1 MENKK
6 KYFQFR
12 AFISL
17 LTAIC
22 FAIAVISGAVLFL
35 APSGRGAGRGWV
47 FWGLSRRQWEEQ
59 HIWFCLIFTIA
70 GLIHLILNIRPILYY
85 LKIVG
90 SKTYRFRLEW
100 LAALAVSAVVFAG
113 TYYRWKPFAAFLE
126 LPQQIRQP
134 SQPSERA
141 DVIARSGS
149 QENRTGIGQMT
160 LADYCRQEGLEP
172 AKAIEIFRNRGLT
185 VQPDMTM
192 RQIADLAGVHPS
204 QLREMLRTP

>member
-1 MENKK
+1 MEKPRRF
-6 KYFQFR
+6 FQFR
-12 AFISL
+12 AFVSL

-22 FAIAVISGAVLFL
+22 FGMAVISGAVLFL
-35 APSGRGAGRGWV
+35 APSGRGAGRAWA

-59 HIWFCLIFTIA
+59 HIWFCLIFTIV

-90 SKTYRFRLEW
+90 IKTYRFRLEW
-100 LAALAVSAVVFAG
+100 LAALAVAAAVFAG

-126 LPQQIRQP
+126 LPRRLTQP
-134 SQPSERA
+134 SRQAAGA
-141 DVIARSGS
+141 DVVARRGGP
-149 QENRTGIGQMT
+149 ENRPGIGQTT
-160 LADYCRQEGLEP
+160 LAEYCRQEGMEP
-172 AKAIEIFRNRGLT
+172 AKAIEFFQSRGLT

>member
-22 FAIAVISGAVLFL
+22 FAMAVISGAALFL

-47 FWGLSRRQWEEQ
+47 FWGLSRRQWAEQ
-59 HIWFCLIFTIA
+59 HIWFCLIFTIV
-70 GLIHLILNIRPILYY
+70 GLIHLILNIRPILNY

-100 LAALAVSAVVFAG
+100 LASLAVSTLVFAG

-126 LPQQIRQP
+126 LPRRMTQP
-134 SQPSERA
+134 SREA
-141 DVIARSGS
+141 AGTDVVARGGGP
-149 QENRTGIGQMT
+149 ENRPGIGQMT

-172 AKAIEIFRNRGLT
+172 AKAIEILRSRGLT
-185 VQPDMTM
+185 VQSDMTM

-204 QLREMLRTP
+204 QLREILNRP